1 MDYLTVVLL
10 GIGLAMDAFAVSV
23 CKGMAM
29 GRFTVMA
36 GAIIGLWFGFFQF
49 LMPLIGFY
57 LGQSFHSLISDYDHW
72 IAFGLL
78 ALIGCNMI
86 RESFSDE
93 EDESKGADIGFMVML
108 VLAIATSIDAL
119 AVGISMAMDG
129 EEILLPAAIIGI
141 ITFVISVLGVKAGSI
156 FGDRL
161 GSRAELLG
169 GIILILIGIKVVLE
183 HTGFL

>member
-29 GRFTVMA
+29 GRFTVRA

-57 LGQSFHSLISDYDHW
+57 LGQSFHSMISDYDHW

-78 ALIGCNMI
+78 AFIGLNMI
-86 RESFSDE
+86 RESLSDDDE
-93 EDESKGADIGFMVML
+93 ELDADIGIATMI
-108 VLAIATSIDAL
+108 VLAVATSIDAL
-119 AVGISMAMDG
+119 AVGITFAMDG
-129 EEILLPAAIIGI
+129 TDILLPVIVIGAV
-141 ITFVISVLGVKAGSI
+141 TMVLSVIGVKIGSKVGSS
-156 FGDRL
+156 FGR
-161 GSRAELLG
+161 RAELLG
-169 GIILILIGIKVVLE
+169 GLILIGIGLKILLE
-183 HTGFL
+183 HLGVF